1 MASHRARRRVPPT
14 TIRRLSAYFRVLS
27 EQERQNAAAI
37 SSERLSEL
45 TGFTA
50 AQVRRDLAYFGSFG
64 KRGVGYAVTTLRGQL
79 ASILGI
85 DRRWRV
91 GLVGVG
97 NLGKALLFYRGF
109 ADQGFEFVAAFD
121 IDPAKI
127 GTTLG
132 ALEVQPISN
141 LAASAPGD
149 RVDIVLVA
157 VPADAAQSVVDG
169 AVAAG
174 VRAILNFAPV
184 QLRVPPD
191 VRLSNVD
198 LSMEVEYL
206 TYSLTT

>member
-1 MASHRARRRVPPT
+1 M
-14 TIRRLSAYFRVLS
+14 
-27 EQERQNAAAI
+27 
-37 SSERLSEL
+37 
-45 TGFTA
+45 
-50 AQVRRDLAYFGSFG
+50 
-64 KRGVGYAVTTLRGQL
+64 
-79 ASILGI
+79 
-85 DRRWRV
+85 
-91 GLVGVG
+91 
-97 NLGKALLFYRGF
+97 
-109 ADQGFEFVAAFD
+109 AAFD